1 MPEFTHIP
9 VLLNEVLAWLEPRD
23 KGLYVDGTVGSG
35 GHAEAILKAS
45 SPTGKLYGC
54 DRDGA
59 ALEAAAARL
68 APYEGRYE
76 LRRGNFA
83 ELAGW
88 IEHGC
93 SNGVLLDLGVSS
105 PQLDV
110 GERGFSVQQDGPL
123 DMRMDRRQTLTAAEL
138 VNTWSESELTRVFR
152 EFGEEPQARRFARAI
167 VEARQRH
174 RFERTG
180 ELAAFIERLSPR
192 HGKKRHPATQVF
204 QALRMTVNDEVSSLR
219 SGLAAALSLLIPG
232 GRLAVITFHSLEDRI
247 VKEFGREKARDY
259 TFEGE
264 VDVPELRRPKA
275 PEVKLLQRKAILPSD
290 EEVEANP
297 RARSAQLRVME
308 KL

>member
-1 MPEFTHIP
+1 VPEFIHIP
-9 VLLNEVLAWLEPRD
+9 VLLKEVLAWLEPRD
-23 KGLYVDGTVGSG
+23 KGQYVDGTLGSG
-35 GHAEAILKAS
+35 GHAEGILKAS

-59 ALEAAAARL
+59 AIEAAAARL

-76 LRRGNFA
+76 LRRGDFA

-88 IEHGC
+88 IEHGSC
-93 SNGVLLDLGVSS
+93 NGVLLDLGVSS

-123 DMRMDRRQTLTAAEL
+123 DMRMDRREALTAAEL
-138 VNTWSESELTRVFR
+138 VNTWSESELTRVFW

-167 VEARQRH
+167 VEERKRH

-192 HGKKRHPATQVF
+192 RGKKRHPATQVF
-204 QALRMTVNDEVSSLR
+204 QALRMTVNHEVSSLR
-219 SGLAAALSLLIPG
+219 SGLAAALTILRPG

-247 VKEFGREKARDY
+247 VKEFAREKARDY
-259 TFEGE
+259 TFPGE
-264 VDVPELRRPKA
+264 VDVPELRQPKQ
-275 PEVKLLQRKAILPSD
+275 PELKWLQRKAILPSD
-290 EEVEANP
+290 AEVERNP

-308 KL
+308 KN